1 MFAME
6 ISLMWILIGL
16 LYQLH
21 NKKYNSKIY
30 TRKLFR
36 AKQFFNRKKCI
47 KGKSR
52 YTQRYKILQY
62 NP

>member
-21 NKKYNSKIY
+21 NKKY
-30 TRKLFR
+30 
-36 AKQFFNRKKCI
+36 
-47 KGKSR
+47 
-52 YTQRYKILQY
+52 TQKFIHENCLEQ
-62 NP
+62 NNFLIEKNV